1 MSTQGTKLLVI
12 DADAQAIVFNEAVN
26 YDTDLPHYQTENGTI
41 QGLEEGASESD
52 PQMWIEA
59 VNMLLKKLADSPVN
73 QQEILAMSVSG
84 QQHGL
89 VALDKDGNLSRPR
102 SKLWNDFST
111 QEECDLLTEKV
122 GGLETMVKEVSNSQ
136 RTGYTAAKIF
146 HLYRHERELY
156 DKTDT
161 FFLVHNYINY
171 YLTGGVKVME
181 PGDTSGT
188 ALYNIVSGEWSDTV
202 INAIDPG
209 LKAKLAPVQP
219 STKSIGT
226 ISKQLAA
233 EYGLNPDCAID
244 AGAGDNMYG
253 AVGTGNVKEGIVTIS
268 LGTSGTAYTFLKEP
282 YVDPTGEIA
291 GFCDSTGH
299 YLPLLCVS
307 NLANGYNE
315 ILKVYD
321 ISHQEFSEMVQ
332 HVPAG
337 NSGRLIVPWYV
348 GERTPDVPNGVPTY
362 FGFSLRDLNN
372 EEVVCRAVLEGHLLN
387 LYDGFQRMPV
397 KPSEIRLTGGISQ
410 SVAWREAIANIFNAE
425 TVAVEGE
432 GAAMGAAL
440 HALWVY
446 QMEQGQDVSLEE
458 VVEPY
463 ITFDES
469 TRITPNAETV
479 ATYQM
484 LVREFSAL
492 SARLRN
498 QPTDV
503 DPFRLR
509 KELIG

>member
-1 MSTQGTKLLVI
+1 
-12 DADAQAIVFNEAVN
+12 
-26 YDTDLPHYQTENGTI
+26 
-41 QGLEEGASESD
+41 
-52 PQMWIEA
+52 MWIEA